1 MDSANLM
8 SRQLG
13 RVNRRLF
20 LQLFLNRLVWCWTV
34 ALSLALAWFLLQPFF
49 FEKAAEWVRWSVA
62 GGLLAIATLVT
73 GLLAALA
80 APSKV
85 TAALELDDKFGLKE
99 RVTTSMLLT
108 PEQQATPAGKALL
121 DDVHE
126 RIGTLNIAQGF
137 PVRMNWTASLIPAC
151 ALILALVAVF
161 YEPAQTAA
169 TANPLDE
176 LKAAPVNVVEIN
188 QKMNQLRKKTR
199 ERSPDDP
206 EPSEEIK
213 RIEAELD
220 KIASRPRDNREQLKQ
235 RLKEMQ
241 NLEDEIKDRQQ
252 KAMDKSRSMKQQLQQ
267 LDQQSQKNKEG
278 SPTKDLEKALGDG
291 DMAKAK
297 EEVDKLAE
305 KMRNNELTAKDKEKL
320 KEQLGDL
327 QNKLERLARNKDKE
341 EELKKLNR
349 DGKLTDEALQREL
362 DRLKQDSDKLQD
374 LADLAEKLGECKKCL
389 ENGDTDSA
397 MQQLKGAADKLK
409 DLDLSDK
416 EMKDLDEQLNKL
428 RDAKEAASKGDKK
441 GKDGKDGKGD
451 GDGEGEG
458 EGKDGDGNGNG
469 NGKGGKGNG
478 KGPSGPNDGGVGEGR
493 RDLGK
498 DGKTNSFESKQKI
511 DPNWKAKKVFD
522 GFAPGENFKSKS
534 SAEIAGEV
542 KQASQEAP
550 EAIEQ
555 QRIPK
560 AARDI
565 AKGYFKQLG
574 GQDDKPIKAPEKK

>member
-1 MDSANLM
+1 MDRTNLVD
-8 SRQLG
+8 RQLG

-20 LQLFLNRLVWCWTV
+20 LQVFLNRLVWCWTA
-34 ALSLALAWFLLQPFF
+34 ALVLALVWFLLQPFLF
-49 FEKAAEWVRWSVA
+49 PKAEEWVRWSVA
-62 GGLLAIATLVT
+62 GGLLALASLVT
-73 GLLAALA
+73 GVLAALA
-80 APSKV
+80 APSRV
-85 TAALELDDKFGLKE
+85 TAALELDDRFGLKE

-108 PEQQATPAGKALL
+108 PDQQVTPAGKALL
-121 DDVHE
+121 DDVNQ
-126 RIGTLNIAQGF
+126 RIGTLNISQGF
-137 PVRMNWTASLIPAC
+137 PVRFSWTASLVPAC
-151 ALILALVAVF
+151 ALILALVALF
-161 YEPAQTAA
+161 YEPPQTVA
-169 TANPLDE
+169 TPNPLDE
-176 LKAAPVNVVEIN
+176 LKAAPVNVAEIN
-188 QKMNQLRKKTR
+188 QKMNQLRKKSR
-199 ERSPDDP
+199 ERAPDEP

-220 KIASRPRDNREQLKQ
+220 KIASRPRENREQLKQ

-252 KAMDKSRSMKQQLQQ
+252 KMMDKSRSMQQQLQQ
-267 LDQQSQKNKEG
+267 LDQQAQKNKEG
-278 SPTKDLEKALGDG
+278 SPTKDLEKALGEG
-291 DMAKAK
+291 DLAKAK

-305 KMRNNELTAKDKEKL
+305 KMRNNELSAKEKEKL

-341 EELKKLNR
+341 DELKKLAR
-349 DGKLTDEALQREL
+349 DGKLTEEALQREL
-362 DRLKQDSDKLQD
+362 DRLKQNNENLQD
-374 LADLAEKLGECKKCL
+374 LADLADKLGECKKCL
-389 ENGDTDSA
+389 ENGDSEAA

-409 DLDLSDK
+409 DLDLNDK
-416 EMKDLDEQLNKL
+416 ELQDLNEQLDKL

-441 GKDGKDGKGD
+441 GDKDGKGKGD

-458 EGKDGDGNGNG
+458 EGKDGEG
-469 NGKGGKGNG
+469 NGKGGQNGKGNG
-478 KGPSGPNDGGVGEGR
+478 KGYSGPNDGGIGEGR

-498 DGKTNSFESKQKI
+498 DGKTNSYESKQKI
-511 DPNWKAKKVFD
+511 DPNWKAKKIFD

-574 GQDDKPIKAPEKK
+574 GQDDKPMKVPEKK